1 MRVPRALPEPEGAGA
16 LTEVAPS
23 AAGVGATG
31 VGGAEV
37 LGVEV
42 LGVGVFMSA
51 VLVVAGST
59 THRSRESAG
68 SYPASGTQLG
78 AGSPSGPTWQGHMGN
93 PRSEVE

>member
-16 LTEVAPS
+16 LTVVAPS
-23 AAGVGATG
+23 AAGVGGAG
-31 VGGAEV
+31 VR
-37 LGVEV
+37 GVEV
-42 LGVGVFMSA
+42 LGVEVFMSA
-51 VLVVAGST
+51 VLVVAEST

-78 AGSPSGPTWQGHMGN
+78 AGSPSTPTWQGHMGD